1 VNRNLIE
8 LTKNRK
14 PAEEVLAKLMSDS
27 QTESLEAGLAL
38 ARNAADY
45 GLSVRDYLQLAI
57 DPSKGEYANDQ
68 LDGYKTALMAANLP
82 VRNDFAKGVV
92 LQAAS
97 ETFQTFPGMRILFP
111 PVMDDIVQW
120 QYRQDQLEKVDG
132 MISQSRT
139 ISGTELIT
147 TVVTD
152 GAEQYQQF
160 GRIAE
165 RGTIPVR
172 TIQGTEH
179 SVKFYKYGGGY
190 ELTYEFSRRAS
201 LDILTPYAARQEREV
216 AIAQTATVTELLY
229 NGDPVHAAAS
239 VTNAKDLSATI
250 GDASYAQGKINWE
263 ALLKWLV
270 LRAQAG
276 TPIDTIVG
284 NYDMH
289 FEWLRMFAKPSIGL
303 GTPQAEVLRQAGV
316 NMAEA
321 NPRFKFNVNFEVSST
336 APAQK
341 LMGFSKA
348 DTVEELVESGS
359 DIQESIQAA
368 QNQTVKYVRTTNRGY
383 RLIFGDTRD
392 VLDLSNA

>member
-1 VNRNLIE
+1 VNLIE

-14 PAEEVLAKLMSDS
+14 PAEEVLAKLMSTS
-27 QTESLEAGLAL
+27 QGESLEAGLAM
-38 ARNAADY
+38 ARAASDL
-45 GLSVRDYLQLAI
+45 GLSVRDYLQLAV
-57 DPSKGEYANDQ
+57 DPTKGDFANDQ
-68 LDGYKTALMAANLP
+68 LDGYQTALMAANLP

-120 QYRQDQLEKVDG
+120 QYRQDQLESVDG

-139 ISGTELIT
+139 MSGTELIT

-201 LDILTPYAARQEREV
+201 LDLLTPYAARLEREV
-216 AIAQTATVTELLY
+216 AIGQVATVTELLI

-239 VTNAKDLSATI
+239 VTNAKTLSASI
-250 GDASYAQGKINWE
+250 GDATYAQGKINWE

-270 LRAQAG
+270 QRAQAG
-276 TPIDTIVG
+276 VPVDTIVG

-289 FEWLRMFAKPSIGL
+289 FEWLRMFAKPSIAL
-303 GTPQAEVLRQAGV
+303 GTPQVEVLRAAGV
-316 NMAEA
+316 NAAEA
-321 NPRFKFNVNFEVSST
+321 HPRFQFNINFQVSST

-341 LMGFSKA
+341 LIGFSKA
-348 DTVEELVESGS
+348 DTVEELIESGS

-383 RLIFGDTRD
+383 RLVFGDTRD
-392 VLDLSNA
+392 ILDLSNA